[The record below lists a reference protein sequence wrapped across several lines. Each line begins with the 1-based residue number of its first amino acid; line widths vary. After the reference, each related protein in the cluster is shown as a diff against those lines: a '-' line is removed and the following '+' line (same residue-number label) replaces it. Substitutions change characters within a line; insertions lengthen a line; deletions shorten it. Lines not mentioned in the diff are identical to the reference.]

1 MSMLEVKLFNGG
13 TATVF
18 VNHTTTITV
27 ISGRAAQLVI
37 DGIQYET
44 NETTEQLLEKVKTA
58 VERARRMY

>member
-27 ISGRAAQLVI
+27 ISGRVAQLVI

-58 VERARRMY
+58 VERLRRMY

>member
-27 ISGRAAQLVI
+27 ISGRVAQLVV
-37 DGIQYET
+37 DGVQYET
-44 NETTEQLLEKVKTA
+44 NESTEQLLEKVKTA
-58 VERARRMY
+58 VELAKHTY